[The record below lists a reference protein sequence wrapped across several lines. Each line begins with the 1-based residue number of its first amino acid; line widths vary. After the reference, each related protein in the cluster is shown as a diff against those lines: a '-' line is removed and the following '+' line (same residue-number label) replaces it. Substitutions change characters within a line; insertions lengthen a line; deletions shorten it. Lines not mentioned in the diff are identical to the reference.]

1 LEKQTDENIRREL
14 TEFEF
19 TSWLMYP
26 KVFSDY
32 ASAQTEYG
40 PVRPA
45 NASLFLW
52 YEVEDEI
59 LVDIERSKMPVI
71 RCLSIGDVDEKGMA
85 PMPASCP
92 RWRLRLDDRSIPE
105 MCRYRSRS

>member
-1 LEKQTDENIRREL
+1 MEKQTEENIRREL
-14 TEFEF
+14 TGFEP

-59 LVDIERSKMPVI
+59 LVDIERSKMLVI
-71 RCLSIGDVDEKGMA
+71 RTG
-85 PMPASCP
+85 
-92 RWRLRLDDRSIPE
+92 RLPTPCS
-105 MCRYRSRS
+105 